1 MKLLELLRKEKIY
14 ILPTSNGLKLF
25 ALNIILLM
33 VGLFYANNFILFI
46 NFLLFS
52 IFFCSLLYTHYNL
65 TDIQVLKTGNE
76 EFYSNHDQTLKVI
89 LTNLSSIPK
98 DHICIKMK
106 ENDFVKHCLIET
118 VSLSPFESKLIQLQF
133 KPVRRGHFS
142 DLHLSLET
150 TFPFHFFRSFK
161 VAILE
166 YDFII
171 FPYPEMTF
179 IEPKEKYEESQS
191 HDQDFILRDY
201 AIGDSLS
208 RVHWKKSTNKLI
220 SKHLGQTQLP
230 EVLIDF
236 DLLDGDLEHRCSL
249 ASGMILKYEKEK
261 RLYGLKT
268 KTKTFHPN
276 QGKFHKIKLL
286 TELAGI

>member
-1 MKLLELLRKEKIY
+1 MKLLKLLRKEKIY

-65 TDIQVLKTGNE
+65 TDIQISKSGND
-76 EFYSNHDQTLKVI
+76 EFYSNQDQALKVI
-89 LTNLSSIPK
+89 ITNLSSIPK
-98 DHICIKMK
+98 DHINIKIR
-106 ENDFVKHCLIET
+106 ENDFVQQCMIEN

-133 KPVRRGHFS
+133 KPVKRGTFS
-142 DLHLSLET
+142 ALNLSLET

-161 VAILE
+161 VAFLE
-166 YDFII
+166 HHFIV
-171 FPYPEMTF
+171 FPYPQMSLMD
-179 IEPKEKYEESQS
+179 PKEKYEESQS

-201 AIGDSLS
+201 TIGDPLS
-208 RVHWKKSTNKLI
+208 RVHWKKSTHKLI
-220 SKHLGQTQLP
+220 SKHVTPAKLP

-236 DLLDGDLEHRCSL
+236 DLLDGDLEQRCSL

-268 KTKTFHPN
+268 KAKTFPPN
-276 QGKFHKIKLL
+276 QGKLHKIKLL